1 MCRIAF
7 SLLKLFKKRVDEM
20 KKFIK
25 NRTVK
30 KTIALLLSVCLMFG
44 IAPLSK
50 KQHCGGLE
58 PDRQRGIQ

>member
-20 KKFIK
+20 KKVHKKQNGEKDDSASAFGLPYV
-25 NRTVK
+25 RHCTV
-30 KTIALLLSVCLMFG
+30 V
-44 IAPLSK
+44 K
-50 KQHCGGLE
+50 KQHCGGLK